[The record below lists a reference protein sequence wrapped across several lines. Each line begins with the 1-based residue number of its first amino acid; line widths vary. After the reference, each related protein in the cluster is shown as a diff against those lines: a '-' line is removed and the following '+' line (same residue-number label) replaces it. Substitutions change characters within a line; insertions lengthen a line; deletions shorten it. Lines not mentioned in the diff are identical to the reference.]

1 MVARLHSISLPE
13 ELGDF
18 VDADPDL
25 KLSKITQEA
34 IKTIIKNRN
43 EDPLYLRLTQKIQK
57 LQEELDKR

>member
-34 IKTIIKNRN
+34 IKMIIKNRN

>member
-1 MVARLHSISLPE
+1 MSSKLHSISLPE
-13 ELGDF
+13 DLADF

-34 IKTIIKNRN
+34 IKMIIKNRN